1 SRPPPVRTHY
11 AGSSPPPLS
20 PRIHSEKEKRH
31 HSRRKSGREYV
42 VVTEKKPSSRP
53 APLPHRSTPQS
64 VAKGGRGWSSSG
76 RNRSGRDSGESF
88 PQYCMTCEKQF
99 LPANNTYLYCSEP
112 CRLHD
117 QAPPQPL
124 RMNSYP
130 ASYTP
135 SSPPL
140 TPYTRQYTSG
150 SAAAT
155 PSHEEGPDIIPRF
168 SPTQSR
174 PRSYFNSD
182 PYPQSYQA
190 PAYSASPPQAYANSG
205 SSTALASLRELATAL
220 PRTSS
225 SRREPESPPKSSA
238 SSINRT
244 GSGVWNYIPFAGSK
258 AATPTPSATPGNSYT
273 NGSHTYTTSQ
283 SYGGGYYA
291 TNGYA
296 GRSREDLYSYGKSH
310 GTAVGGYGSTGG
322 MGMDRPLPPRSGP
335 SGYGHR
341 PKSIDLVTPFSN
353 HH

>member
-1 SRPPPVRTHY
+1 M
-11 AGSSPPPLS
+11 
-20 PRIHSEKEKRH
+20 
-31 HSRRKSGREYV
+31 

-64 VAKGGRGWSSSG
+64 VTKGGRGWSSSG
-76 RNRSGRDSGESF
+76 RSSSRHRSERERDRDRDRERDEDHSGRDSGESF

-99 LPANNTYLYCSEP
+99 LPANNTYLYCSEG

-150 SAAAT
+150 SAAVT

-220 PRTSS
+220 PRTGS

-310 GTAVGGYGSTGG
+310 GTAAGGYGSTGG